1 MANLCEPAAAEEN
14 IDKSSISHEYKEIHH
29 YFFFPKIT
37 FLVDNCFFRAR
48 TQYDLN
54 SGGLGC
60 LGRECALQL
69 RLLETRLKD
78 ARNPGLPPV
87 LHLEATMAHKM
98 LLLSPRSQ
106 LRAARSQGPR
116 CKTLVQKRGL

>member
-29 YFFFPKIT
+29 YFFSPKLPFWSIIA
-37 FLVDNCFFRAR
+37 FFRAR

-60 LGRECALQL
+60 LGIPEAESTL
-69 RLLETRLKD
+69 R
-78 ARNPGLPPV
+78 
-87 LHLEATMAHKM
+87 
-98 LLLSPRSQ
+98 
-106 LRAARSQGPR
+106 
-116 CKTLVQKRGL
+116 